1 MKLTR
6 ARVGAA
12 LILAVFSVAVW
23 PISARAQSSRTS
35 PLPPPVELVEKPAY
49 TPPGPSKSVEIGN
62 FYLKR
67 KKYRA
72 AVSRFEEAAQTRP
85 DYAPAYLGLG
95 KAYEQMGS
103 RKQALDA
110 YQKYLDLLPSDK
122 DAEDAKDVQRAVKRL
137 RGEGPG

>member
-1 MKLTR
+1 M
-6 ARVGAA
+6 
-12 LILAVFSVAVW
+12 
-23 PISARAQSSRTS
+23 
-35 PLPPPVELVEKPAY
+35 
-49 TPPGPSKSVEIGN
+49 
-62 FYLKR
+62 
-67 KKYRA
+67 
-72 AVSRFEEAAQTRP
+72 RP